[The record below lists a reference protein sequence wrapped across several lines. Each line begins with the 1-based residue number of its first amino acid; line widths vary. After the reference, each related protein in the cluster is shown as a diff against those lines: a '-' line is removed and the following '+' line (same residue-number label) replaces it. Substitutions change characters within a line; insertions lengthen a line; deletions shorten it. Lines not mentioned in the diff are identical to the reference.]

1 MKVDFGSIFSVCEV
15 KFNQSYIEGKHSAET
30 HNMQNTCFLFI
41 RFCTSCSAK
50 QRSSAKFCWKC
61 GSPVQCGLGAHEA
74 GPSQGPKRSFG
85 RPVPNHPKSSTAMS
99 AKSFEDYL
107 SVKKKQQQSGSQFR
121 PRKKAK
127 RSSDEN
133 VTISIGLMKI
143 AGNDLK
149 PVWGKRLPIQVPKSA
164 HYARILSQGIEKWV
178 AFDKKFDGEEDYVL
192 LYEDG
197 SHALCLPGQEQ
208 EFELEKYKTELGRDY
223 KRVTMYLCTTADFE
237 MSEGTDSTE
246 SELSDSKP
254 STISGSSLPFQS
266 SDISHDKKDTTPLR
280 CDSPSGEQLDD
291 PSPSFQPSHEQ
302 VLKDAKLAKVL
313 QGWENNTECFDDIPD
328 HSTNVFTKPSQIV
341 ELLADRVDQTQDFFL
356 VTCRVAPF
364 TRTLALWQRQAQK
377 TLPTSVL
384 RVHYSGEAGIDTGAM
399 SQEFLAQVISDMG
412 REMFPDGSPTDSTY
426 HVQNGNYR
434 TCGEIVAVSLAQG
447 GPPPCFL
454 EQCAYYQNH

>member
-1 MKVDFGSIFSVCEV
+1 MKVAFGGIVSVCEV
-15 KFNQSYIEGKHSAET
+15 KFNQSYIEGKLVFCSLGFVRLVL
-30 HNMQNTCFLFI
+30 QNKEAVQNSVGNVAHQFSVVWLLM
-41 RFCTSCSAK
+41 K
-50 QRSSAKFCWKC
+50 QALVRVLNF
-61 GSPVQCGLGAHEA
+61 PLGV
-74 GPSQGPKRSFG
+74 
-85 RPVPNHPKSSTAMS
+85 PVPNQPKSSTAMS

-164 HYARILSQGIEKWV
+164 HYARMLSQGIEKWV
-178 AFDKKFDGEEDYVL
+178 AFDRKFDGEEDYVL

-197 SHALCLPGQEQ
+197 SHALCLPGQEE

-254 STISGSSLPFQS
+254 STVSDSSLPFPS

-302 VLKDAKLAKVL
+302 VLEDAKLAKVL
-313 QGWENNTECFDDIPD
+313 QDWENNSECFDDIPD

-356 VTCRVAPF
+356 VTRRVAPF
-364 TRTLALWQRQAQK
+364 TRTLALWQRQAQN

-454 EQCAYYQNH
+454 E